1 MGLLV
6 LIKQQYVRPF
16 RGYFLTMFAKLP
28 PYLNNHPEFRMW
40 QRCFQYPKITGTRVA
55 LTASPS
61 STIVEECIAI
71 LRKLHQQQQQQRAL
85 QQQPAPPIGSGTN
98 YIGGWGQKI
107 NEYMCLKLSLVN
119 EIVAEIPLL
128 QMQLPNETDG
138 NT

>member
-1 MGLLV
+1 MHTNYDV
-6 LIKQQYVRPF
+6 IRTPPMTSHRF
-16 RGYFLTMFAKLP
+16 RKRFLP
-28 PYLNNHPEFRMW
+28 NSD
-40 QRCFQYPKITGTRVA
+40 PKITGTRVA